1 MISATI
7 DFLLTKFAV
16 VRARSRRPLLRSR
29 RCIGRPRRHHAISSA
44 STVSSG
50 PWSTVVSLLCVV
62 ATLVVHAS
70 SALPVLWHAVLR
82 RLRPAATARHAQV
95 AHGATHL
102 ARLDI
107 AQGLLE
113 VVDVSSGLADLG
125 LDTRADGR
133 VVGGLGHL
141 AGGVD
146 DGIFAV
152 YFPDKLLDGVVV
164 VVAHGVGCVGA
175 RDGAGGNRWSRI
187 RSGGCVSVVRV
198 LLMLDA

>member
-1 MISATI
+1 M
-7 DFLLTKFAV
+7 
-16 VRARSRRPLLRSR
+16 
-29 RCIGRPRRHHAISSA
+29 
-44 STVSSG
+44 
-50 PWSTVVSLLCVV
+50 
-62 ATLVVHAS
+62 
-70 SALPVLWHAVLR
+70 LR
-82 RLRPAATARHAQV
+82 RLRSAATARHAQV

-102 ARLDI
+102 ARLNV

-113 VVDVSSGLADLG
+113 VVDVSSSLADLG

-164 VVAHGVGCVGA
+164 VVAHGGGGVGA
-175 RDGAGGNRWSRI
+175 RDGAGGNRVIEDPEWWLWECCSR
-187 RSGGCVSVVRV
+187 VVDV
-198 LLMLDA
+198 DVA

>member
-1 MISATI
+1 LATL

-16 VRARSRRPLLRSR
+16 VRARSRRPLFRSR
-29 RCIGRPRRHHAISSA
+29 RCIGRPRRHHAISTASA
-44 STVSSG
+44 VSSG

-70 SALPVLWHAVLR
+70 SALPILWHAMLR
-82 RLRPAATARHAQV
+82 RLGSAASARHAHV

-102 ARLDI
+102 ARLNI

-125 LDTRADGR
+125 LDTRADSR

-152 YFPDKLLDGVVV
+152 YFADKLLDGVVV
-164 VVAHGVGCVGA
+164 VVTHGVGGVVA
-175 RDGAGGNRWSRI
+175 RDGAGRDRVVEGPGWWLCECCSR
-187 RSGGCVSVVRV
+187 VVDV
-198 LLMLDA
+198 DVA

>member
-1 MISATI
+1 LTRL

-16 VRARSRRPLLRSR
+16 VGARSRRPLFRPR
-29 RCIGRPRRHHAISSA
+29 RCIGCPRRHHAVSTASA
-44 STVSSG
+44 VSSG
-50 PWSTVVSLLCVV
+50 PWGTVISLLCVV
-62 ATLVVHAS
+62 AALIVHAS
-70 SALPVLWHAVLR
+70 SALSILRHAVLR
-82 RLRPAATARHAQV
+82 RLGSAAAARHAHV

-102 ARLDI
+102 AGLNI

-113 VVDVSSGLADLG
+113 VVDVSSSLSDLG

-152 YFPDKLLDGVVV
+152 YFADKLLDGVVV
-164 VVAHGVGCVGA
+164 VVTHGVGGVVA
-175 RDGAGGNRWSRI
+175 RDGAGRNRVVEDPGGWLCECCSR
-187 RSGGCVSVVRV
+187 VVDV
-198 LLMLDA
+198 DVA

>member
-1 MISATI
+1 LATL

-16 VRARSRRPLLRSR
+16 VRARSRRPLFRSR
-29 RCIGRPRRHHAISSA
+29 RCIGRPRRHHAISTASA
-44 STVSSG
+44 VSSG

-70 SALPVLWHAVLR
+70 SALPILWHAMLR
-82 RLRPAATARHAQV
+82 RLGSAASARHAHV

-102 ARLDI
+102 ARLNI

-133 VVGGLGHL
+133 VVSGL
-141 AGGVD
+141 
-146 DGIFAV
+146 GIFAV
-152 YFPDKLLDGVVV
+152 YFADKLLDGVVV
-164 VVAHGVGCVGA
+164 VVTHGVGGVVA
-175 RDGAGGNRWSRI
+175 RDGAGRDRVVEDPGWWLCECCSR
-187 RSGGCVSVVRV
+187 VVDV
-198 LLMLDA
+198 DVA

>member
-1 MISATI
+1 V
-7 DFLLTKFAV
+7 L
-16 VRARSRRPLLRSR
+16 
-29 RCIGRPRRHHAISSA
+29 GRLGS
-44 STVSSG
+44 
-50 PWSTVVSLLCVV
+50 
-62 ATLVVHAS
+62 
-70 SALPVLWHAVLR
+70 
-82 RLRPAATARHAQV
+82 AATARHAQI

-102 ARLDI
+102 ARLDV

-152 YFPDKLLDGVVV
+152 YFADKLLDGVVV
-164 VVAHGVGCVGA
+164 VAAHGGGGVGA
-175 RDGAGGNRWSRI
+175 RDGAGGKRVDEDPG
-187 RSGGCVSVVRV
+187 GGCVSVVRV
-198 LLMLDA
+198 LLMWMLLDA

>member
-1 MISATI
+1 M
-7 DFLLTKFAV
+7 
-16 VRARSRRPLLRSR
+16 
-29 RCIGRPRRHHAISSA
+29 
-44 STVSSG
+44 
-50 PWSTVVSLLCVV
+50 
-62 ATLVVHAS
+62 
-70 SALPVLWHAVLR
+70 
-82 RLRPAATARHAQV
+82 
-95 AHGATHL
+95 
-102 ARLDI
+102 
-107 AQGLLE
+107 QGLLE

-175 RDGAGGNRWSRI
+175 RDGAGGNRVCEDPEWWLCECCSR
-187 RSGGCVSVVRV
+187 VV
-198 LLMLDA
+198 DA